1 MIADFGKNPLD
12 PVLINDQAVKVVHQ
26 NKYFGTVIDEKLTF
40 EYHIDAVFTK
50 QFFTKQFF
58 IVQSLSHVS
67 IVCVSFLNKK

>member
-12 PVLINDQAVKVVHQ
+12 PVLINDQAVKVVNQ

-40 EYHIDAVFTK
+40 EYHIEGSFYESAL
-50 QFFTKQFF
+50 F

-67 IVCVSFLNKK
+67 VVCVSFFK